1 MGALSTAIVS
11 QALVVAPA
19 MASTSNE
26 IESTAKAYLGTP
38 YVWGGT
44 SPSGFD
50 CSGYIQYVFKQHGIN
65 LPRTASS
72 QFNVGT
78 SVSKANLQKGDLVF
92 FETYKKGPSHVGIYL
107 GGGHFINASSSKGVS
122 IDSLNSSYWAERYI
136 GAKRVLSG
144 QSSASSSNHS
154 SYQSVK
160 KNSDNNDDRTVKTA
174 SVQSASTS
182 IVVEEQSRLNAD
194 GKTYTVQP
202 GDTLSHISSYF
213 DVPVQKLKLL
223 NEKEDNLIN
232 IGEKI
237 LVKGEPKLKVTLFKE
252 EKTNEEKLSHISSYF
267 DVPVQKL
274 KLLNEKEDNLINI
287 GEKILVKGEP
297 KLKVTLFEEEK
308 TNEEKEENIVE
319 RELDTLPVKDFEPT
333 EQQKTMFENK
343 PITKAEFAT
352 AIQYFVENNPS
363 SIHLLKDYYA
373 NEVQL
378 KDISDEHWAKS
389 SIEWVVSNGFMKL
402 DNNGEFHPEEEIT
415 VEDTDFF
422 FNVLYKHHNLVES
435 DIEYIQ
441 EQMDENEKWSY
452 EYIERLIYNFSLE
465 LAADEEKQEKTK
477 EQKENEEISPALFMA
492 KERVE
497 KVVTENLVENLVI
510 APLINRNID
519 ETK

>member
-237 LVKGEPKLKVTLFKE
+237 LVKGEPKLKVTLF
-252 EKTNEEKLSHISSYF
+252 
-267 DVPVQKL
+267 
-274 KLLNEKEDNLINI
+274 
-287 GEKILVKGEP
+287 
-297 KLKVTLFEEEK
+297 EEEK

-441 EQMDENEKWSY
+441 EQMDDNEKWSY

-465 LAADEEKQEKTK
+465 LAADEDKQEEAK
-477 EQKENEEISPALFMA
+477 EQKENEEISPALFMV

-510 APLINRNID
+510 APLINQNID